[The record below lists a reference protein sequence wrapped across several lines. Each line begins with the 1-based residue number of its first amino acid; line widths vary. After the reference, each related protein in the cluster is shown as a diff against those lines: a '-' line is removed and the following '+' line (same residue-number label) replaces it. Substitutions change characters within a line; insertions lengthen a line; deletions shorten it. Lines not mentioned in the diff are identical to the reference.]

1 MPIDPVSLPD
11 AAGLNY
17 GEGDVR
23 HFSEGDAM
31 DVPGL
36 SRPTRN
42 LAERDNTIAEKLNE
56 VISVVNNKEQFVPL
70 LPFRTT
76 LPPNSEEVVLNYR
89 IPSGFEARILNA
101 IVTSIPASSS
111 AELDVYYATG
121 YGNSTGTQIVSTSTE
136 FTAGTQFFSAGEFI
150 VTLKNRGGATLE
162 MIASIQSTMRPL
174 TETAGILIASTI
186 VGEAGPPGPQGPQ
199 GVPGAQGNPGAAGSP
214 GLTWQST
221 WNSAS
226 TYSATDVVFWLGSS
240 WKSKI
245 NNNTNN
251 QPDIT
256 PSSWEFLAQKG
267 AAGLTFQGVWNS
279 AQTYNVDDGVE
290 YLGSSY
296 FCIVANSNKPP
307 ATNPANWTL
316 LAQGGTGFRF
326 RGPWT
331 NPPVD
336 GLGSYLQ
343 NDVVTVLFS
352 GSITQTYIAVGNPP
366 NPVTSPPNSDWN
378 QLFSAGSPAFSVNN
392 ITSNIYAEASY
403 VAVSSEDQFTGL
415 AIPAYP
421 GTVSYSLQEVIT
433 QDAASGHGIGFLK
446 TFMYARW
453 IGDITLTLPNT
464 GNGAQLDWLGTN
476 VVLSI
481 QSTGSLIFSGI
492 VPSISSGPAV
502 VPGQVIN
509 GTVPTQITSGVSV
522 PAFTTTGTVNTL
534 TDSGGQ
540 VPGFPITTSGTAQV
554 TPGAV
559 LAGFSTTGTFNTELS
574 GPVTVPAQVITVSGN
589 VLTTVIVGN
598 NITIHSPTNGA
609 NNVTIGLIGMQVF

>member
-1 MPIDPVSLPD
+1 
-11 AAGLNY
+11 
-17 GEGDVR
+17 
-23 HFSEGDAM
+23 M

-42 LAERDNTIAEKLNE
+42 LAQRDNALAQKLNE
-56 VISVVNNKEQFVPL
+56 VIGVVNNKEQFVPL

-111 AELDVYYATG
+111 AELDIYYSAG

-136 FTAGTQFFSAGEFI
+136 FTAGTQFYSAGEFI

-162 MIASIQSTMRPL
+162 MVASIQSTMRPL

-186 VGEAGPPGPQGPQ
+186 VGEQGPPGPQGPTGSQ
-199 GVPGAQGNPGAAGSP
+199 GVQGNPGSAGSP
-214 GLTWQST
+214 GLVWQST

-226 TYSATDVVFWLGSS
+226 TYSSTDVVFYLGSA
-240 WKSKI
+240 WKSKT

-251 QPDIT
+251 QPDIS

-267 AAGLTFQGVWNS
+267 SSGLNFQGVWNS
-279 AQTYNVDDGVE
+279 ASTYNVDDGVE

-296 FCIVANSNKPP
+296 FCIVANTNKPP
-307 ATNPANWTL
+307 FTNPANWTL

-326 RGPWT
+326 RGSWN

-343 NDVVTVLFS
+343 NDVVTVVFS
-352 GSITQTYIAVGNPP
+352 GSVTQTYVAVGSPP
-366 NPVTSPPNSDWN
+366 NPALTPPNSDWN
-378 QLFSAGSPAFSVNN
+378 QLFSAGSPAFSVTQV
-392 ITSNIYAEASY
+392 TSSLYAEASY
-403 VAVSSEDQFTGL
+403 VAVSSSGQFTAL

-421 GTVSYSLQEVIT
+421 GTMSYTLQEVIT
-433 QDAASGHGIGFLK
+433 QDVASGHGIGFLK

-453 IGDITLTLPNT
+453 IGDITLTLP
-464 GNGAQLDWLGTN
+464 GIAQGAQLDWLGTN
-476 VVLSI
+476 IVLSI
-481 QSTGSLIFSGI
+481 QSSGSLIFTGNVAS
-492 VPSISSGPAV
+492 VSSGPAV
-502 VPGQVIN
+502 IPGQSISGTIPTQITGGATIPALTVT
-509 GTVPTQITSGVSV
+509 GTVPTQIVSGTEVPGYPITATST
-522 PAFTTTGTVNTL
+522 PQTTG
-534 TDSGGQ
+534 
-540 VPGFPITTSGTAQV
+540 
-554 TPGAV
+554 GAT
-559 LAGFSTTGTFNTELS
+559 LAGFATTGTFNTELS
-574 GPVTVPAQVITVSGN
+574 GPVTVPGQVITVSGN
-589 VLTTVIVGN
+589 VLTTNIVGQ

-609 NNVTIGLIGMQVF
+609 NDVTIGLIGMQVF

>member
-42 LAERDNTIAEKLNE
+42 LAERDNQLAEKLNE
-56 VISVVNNKEQFVPL
+56 VIAVVNNKEQFVPL

-76 LPPNSEEVVLNYR
+76 LPPNSEETVLNYR
-89 IPSGFEARILNA
+89 IPDGFEARVLNA
-101 IVTSIPASSS
+101 IITSLPASSS
-111 AELDVYYATG
+111 AELDIYYSTG

-136 FTAGTQFFSAGEFI
+136 FTAGTQFYSAGEFI
-150 VTLKNRGGATLE
+150 ITLKNRGGATLE

-186 VGEAGPPGPQGPQ
+186 VGEQGPPGPQGPQ
-199 GVPGAQGNPGAAGSP
+199 GGPGSQGNPGAAGSP

-221 WNSAS
+221 WNSSS
-226 TYSATDVVFWLGSS
+226 TYSSTDVVYWLGSS
-240 WKSKI
+240 WKSMT

-251 QPDIT
+251 QPDIS
-256 PSSWEFLAQKG
+256 PSSWQFLAQKG
-267 AAGLTFQGVWNS
+267 IPGLNFQGVWNS

-296 FCIVANSNKPP
+296 ICTVANSNKPP
-307 ATNPANWTL
+307 TANPANWSL
-316 LAQGGTGFRF
+316 LAQGGAGFRF
-326 RGPWT
+326 RGPWA

-343 NDVVTVLFS
+343 NDVVTILFS
-352 GSITQTYIAVGNPP
+352 GSVTQTYVAVGNPP
-366 NPVTSPPNSDWN
+366 NPVTPPPNSDWD
-378 QLFSAGSPAFSVNN
+378 QLFSAGSPSFSLNVV
-392 ITSNIYAEASY
+392 TSSIYAEASY
-403 VAVSSEDQFTGL
+403 VATSADGQFAALGI
-415 AIPAYP
+415 ASYP
-421 GTVSYSLQEVIT
+421 GTTTYSLQEAIS

-453 IGDITLTLPNT
+453 IGDITLTLP
-464 GNGAQLDWLGTN
+464 GVAQGAQLNWLGTN

-481 QSTGSLIFSGI
+481 QSSGSLILTGSGAS
-492 VPSISSGPAV
+492 VSSGPAV

-509 GTVPTQITSGVSV
+509 GTVPTQTISG
-522 PAFTTTGTVNTL
+522 TIL
-534 TDSGGQ
+534 
-540 VPGFPITTSGTAQV
+540 PGFA
-554 TPGAV
+554 
-559 LAGFSTTGTFNTELS
+559 TTGTFNTELS
-574 GPVTVPAQVITVSGN
+574 GPVTVPGQVVTVTGN
-589 VLTTVIVGN
+589 TLSTNILGN
-598 NITIHSPTNGA
+598 NITIHSPTSAA
-609 NNVTIGLIGMQVF
+609 NDVTIGLIGMQVF